1 VLLPAKRTL
10 VTLAAMKLV
19 SLKPVVGTGEHV
31 VSALAE
37 GGAADAPRLDSVVAL
52 AGANLERAEKDLD
65 DIVPAQC
72 MDDRVIVVG
81 GNIEIANVIVAGE
94 RACRHMLP
102 RIAARPSA
110 GAFRVLAM
118 PLSRLKQSLRQRT
131 HALQAPPA
139 GQDDSDFLLSRRKAK
154 TLP

>member
-1 VLLPAKRTL
+1 
-10 VTLAAMKLV
+10 MKLV

-81 GNIEIANVIVAGE
+81 GNIEIANVIVAVVAGE

-102 RIAARPSA
+102 RIAFRPSA